1 MGRNRS
7 GARERVDRVAV
18 SFRTRLFLALILAVL
33 LPLGA
38 LAYGVRREMDRRL
51 TAEYEER
58 VGSMAEVI
66 EADLGR
72 ENGNLGA
79 RLAALTSD
87 LARNNRFRLAALQND
102 ASSRQY
108 LLDYAGAAMSLSGLS
123 MLQIQD
129 SAGRILSS
137 GHFRN
142 EFDQFQPELPRLLAS
157 TPATMA
163 LVRTRTPEGP
173 LVALA
178 RVDSFRVG
186 GRRFSV
192 VGGVG
197 AEARLVD
204 RSARAGDL
212 SVALVYPG
220 AQPEP
225 SSEARVLRQLQLPY
239 LDLLSGAVALDT
251 ARFVVTQSLGTLE
264 ALRRSVDQWFIVA
277 IALTVAVALVL
288 AAWLSSRISRPLREL
303 ARKTSEID
311 LDRLDQSFDS
321 EREDEI
327 GALSRLLGGMTERIR
342 NSSARLR
349 EAERRAAVGDLA
361 RQVNHDIK
369 NGLAPIRNVLRHFAQ
384 VARQDPALLPAVFEE
399 RRGTLDSS
407 VEYLETLARN
417 YARLS
422 PTIERTPCDVN
433 AVVEEVLRN
442 TVVDGTVLRT
452 SLSQRLPRALGDTLL
467 LRRILENL
475 LGNAVDSL
483 EGRSGGAVTVTT
495 EPAGGDGE
503 PLTVRISVADTG
515 SGMTRKELDHA
526 FDDFYTTKTEG
537 TGLGLSIVR
546 RLILDLN
553 GTLRVETEPGT
564 GTRFVVEL
572 PADPGGPA
580 AS

>member
-1 MGRNRS
+1 M
-7 GARERVDRVAV
+7 
-18 SFRTRLFLALILAVL
+18 SFRTRLFLGILIAVL

-38 LAYGVRREMDRRL
+38 LAFGVRRQMEHRL
-51 TAEYEER
+51 TTEYEQR

-66 EADLGR
+66 ETDLVR
-72 ENGNLGA
+72 EGATVGN
-79 RLAALTSD
+79 RLRALISD
-87 LARNNRFRLAALQND
+87 LSRDNRFRLAALQGD
-102 ASSRQY
+102 PGSRRY
-108 LLDYAGAAMSLSGLS
+108 LLDYAGEALRLSGLS

-129 SAGRILSS
+129 STGRILSS

-142 EFDQFQPELPRLLAS
+142 EFDQLQPELPTLLAGAPS
-157 TPATMA
+157 TLA
-163 LVRTRTPEGP
+163 LVRTRTPETP
-173 LVALA
+173 LLALA

-192 VGGVG
+192 VGGVA
-197 AEARLVD
+197 AEARLLD
-204 RSARAGDL
+204 RLARDRDL
-212 SVALVYPG
+212 AVNLVYPG
-220 AQPEP
+220 REAA
-225 SSEARVLRQLQLPY
+225 SYSGARVLREIPVPY
-239 LDLLSGAVALDT
+239 LDLLRGTGVALDT

-264 ALRRSVDQWFIVA
+264 ALRRSVDRWFLLA
-277 IALTVAVALVL
+277 LGLTVAAALAL
-288 AAWLSSRISRPLREL
+288 AGWLSSRISRPLREL
-303 ARKTSEID
+303 AQKTSQID

-321 EREDEI
+321 DRQDEI

-369 NGLAPIRNVLRHFAQ
+369 NGLVPIRNVLRHFSQ

-433 AVVEEVLRN
+433 RVVEEVLRN
-442 TVVDGTVLRT
+442 TVADGRVLHT
-452 SLSQRLPRALGDTLL
+452 SLGERLPRALSNNLM

-475 LGNAVDSL
+475 VGNAVDSL
-483 EGRSGGAVTVTT
+483 EGRSGGAITVIT
-495 EPAGGDGE
+495 EQAGGDRE
-503 PLTVRISVADTG
+503 PPRVRISVADTG
-515 SGMTRKELDHA
+515 PGMTRKELDQA
-526 FDDFYTTKTEG
+526 FDDFYTTKTDG

-553 GTLRVETEPGT
+553 GTLRVETEPGA

-572 PADPGGPA
+572 PADPGGRA

>member
-1 MGRNRS
+1 M
-7 GARERVDRVAV
+7 
-18 SFRTRLFLALILAVL
+18 SFRTRLFLGILVAVL

-38 LAYGVRREMDRRL
+38 LAYGVRREMERRL
-51 TAEYEER
+51 TAEYEGR
-58 VGSMAEVI
+58 VGSMVEVI
-66 EADLGR
+66 EADLAT
-72 ENGNLGA
+72 ENATLGS
-79 RLAALTSD
+79 RLAALTKD

-108 LLDYAGAAMSLSGLS
+108 LLDYAGGAMSLSGLS

-192 VGGVG
+192 VGGIG
-197 AEARLVD
+197 AEARLVG
-204 RSARAGDL
+204 RPARAPDL

-225 SSEARVLRQLQLPY
+225 ASGARVLRQLELPY
-239 LDLLSGAVALDT
+239 LDLLSGEGVALDT
-251 ARFVVTQSLGTLE
+251 ARFVVTQSLDTLE
-264 ALRRSVDQWFIVA
+264 ALRRSVDQWFMVA

-321 EREDEI
+321 ERQDEI
-327 GALSRLLGGMTERIR
+327 GVLSRLLGGMTERIR

-369 NGLAPIRNVLRHFAQ
+369 NGLAPIRNVLRHFSQ
-384 VARQDPALLPAVFEE
+384 VARQDPGLLPTVFEE

-442 TVVDGTVLRT
+442 TVVDGTALRT
-452 SLSQRLPRALGDTLL
+452 SLSQRLPPALGDTLM

-475 LGNAVDSL
+475 VGNAVDSL
-483 EGRSGGAVTVTT
+483 EGRSGGAVTITT

-503 PLTVRISVADTG
+503 PLTVRISVGDTG

-572 PADPGGPA
+572 PADPGGPL

>member
-1 MGRNRS
+1 M
-7 GARERVDRVAV
+7 
-18 SFRTRLFLALILAVL
+18 SFRTRLFLGILIAVL

-38 LAYGVRREMDRRL
+38 LAYGVRREMERRL
-51 TAEYEER
+51 TAEYEGR

-66 EADLGR
+66 AADLAR
-72 ENGNLGA
+72 ESGTVASRLSALSTELG
-79 RLAALTSD
+79 
-87 LARNNRFRLAALQND
+87 RNNRFRLAALQGD
-102 ASSRQY
+102 ASSRRF
-108 LLDYAGAAMSLSGLS
+108 LLDYAGDAMRVSGLS

-142 EFDQFQPELPRLLAS
+142 EFDQLQPELPRLLS
-157 TPATMA
+157 SSRDSMT
-163 LVRTRTPEGP
+163 LVRTRTPETSM
-173 LVALA
+173 VALA

-186 GRRFSV
+186 GRPFTV
-192 VGGVG
+192 VGGIEAESRLLDRLARGRDLEVSLTYPPVEHQTAVG
-197 AEARLVD
+197 A
-204 RSARAGDL
+204 
-212 SVALVYPG
+212 
-220 AQPEP
+220 
-225 SSEARVLRQLQLPY
+225 RVVREIPLPY
-239 LDLLSGAVALDT
+239 LDLLNGSGSALDT
-251 ARFVVTQSLGTLE
+251 ARFLVTQSLGTLE
-264 ALRRSVDQWFIVA
+264 ALQRSVDRWFILAVG
-277 IALTVAVALVL
+277 LTVAASLVL
-288 AAWLSSRISRPLREL
+288 AGWLSSRISRPLREL
-303 ARKTSEID
+303 ARKTSQID

-321 EREDEI
+321 ERQDEI
-327 GALSRLLGGMTERIR
+327 GALSRLLGGMTDRLR

-369 NGLAPIRNVLRHFAQ
+369 NGLAPIRNVLRHFSQ

-442 TVVDGTVLRT
+442 TVADGTALNT
-452 SLSQRLPRALGDTLL
+452 SLSQRLPRALSDTLL

-475 LGNAVDSL
+475 VGNAVDSL
-483 EGRSGGAVTVTT
+483 EGRPGGAVTVTT

-503 PLTVRISVADTG
+503 PPVVRISVADTG

-526 FDDFYTTKTEG
+526 FDDFYTTKTDG

-553 GTLRVETEPGT
+553 GTLRVETEPGA

-572 PADPGGPA
+572 PADPGGRT
-580 AS
+580 ASS